1 MIKVNLPD
9 KLYYSI
15 SELAEHFDVAPSL
28 LRYWESEFNSIKPKR
43 NSKGTRF
50 YTKKD
55 IEEIR
60 KIHLLVK
67 EQGYTLQ
74 GAREQLKKNKQKV
87 DSKTE
92 LLAKLEGLKDRLETL
107 KDQL

>member
-1 MIKVNLPD
+1 MNLPD

-15 SELAEHFDVAPSL
+15 SELSEYFDVAPSL

-55 IEEIR
+55 IEEIK

-92 LLAKLEGLKDRLETL
+92 LLSKLEGLKERLENL

>member
-1 MIKVNLPD
+1 MQLPD

-15 SELAEHFDVAPSL
+15 SELAEYFDVAPSL
-28 LRYWESEFNSIKPKR
+28 LRYWEAEFNSIKPKR

-67 EQGYTLQ
+67 EQGFTLQ
-74 GAREQLKKNKQKV
+74 GARAQLKANKSKV
-87 DSKTE
+87 DSKSE
-92 LLAKLEGLKDRLETL
+92 VVAKLENIKTVLQKLRNEL
-107 KDQL
+107 

>member
-1 MIKVNLPD
+1 MSLAE

-15 SELAEHFDVAPSL
+15 SELSKHFDVAPSL
-28 LRYWESEFNSIKPKR
+28 LRYWESEFNSIKPRR

-55 IEEIR
+55 VEEIA

-74 GAREQLKKNKQKV
+74 GAREQLKKNKSKI
-87 DSKTE
+87 DSKSE
-92 LLAKLEGLKDRLETL
+92 VVAKLETVREMLIQIKN
-107 KDQL
+107 QL